1 MIQNP
6 FIREKRKT
14 LCRLVMTVLFAP
26 HMLAL
31 PCLII
36 AALVNTRPIVPGT
49 AEYYIGMTV
58 FTYLVLCVLVLPSY
72 SFACVWYWLRMRGD
86 PDNGER
92 LYKQLWWLPPITA
105 LFMWWPF
112 AFIPKVQQYGFQ
124 AFMFLALSVLVI
136 AFLWVLLIRLVLRKK
151 WGF

>member
-1 MIQNP
+1 M
-6 FIREKRKT
+6 T
-14 LCRLVMTVLFAP
+14 LFRLVMTILVAP

-31 PCLII
+31 PCLLI
-36 AALVNTRPIVPGT
+36 AALVNLAPIAPDT
-49 AEYYIGMTV
+49 IKHYIGMTV

-72 SFACVWYWLRMRGD
+72 SFACVWYWLRTRGD
-86 PDNGER
+86 PDNSER

-105 LFMWWPF
+105 IFMWWPF
-112 AFIPKVQQYGFQ
+112 AFIPVVQQNGFL

-136 AFLWVLLIRLVLRKK
+136 AYLWVLLIRLVLRKK